1 MSESEEKVSEE
12 NIIKPLSDEEYKELV
27 KKVSKMFL
35 DRESKR
41 CDIVFNPLDRWKNNR
56 PNSNKIDAFEETMW
70 WGSGDEEDSGNNYH

>member
-41 CDIVFNPLDRWKNNR
+41 CDIVFNPLDRWNDNR

-70 WGSGDEEDSGNNYH
+70 WGSGDEEDSGN